1 MAASANPVGNNNNQE
16 GSSAAQKSTANG
28 VSVNSSN
35 NGVPM
40 RVSVRLL
47 PHAHNL
53 DFSEKILLV
62 SRLWYASDSAVN
74 RYAKIAKQLKDKT
87 VRDVALRCRWMT
99 KKENGKRRK
108 EDHNSARKNKDR
120 KEKATDSSAKSSS
133 HLAARPNGPSYAPPM
148 IPMDTDDG
156 ISYRAIGG
164 ITGDILEQNAQM
176 FNQISANFGTFQ
188 IRDNIDLLCK
198 ARENILSI
206 MNEYVITSVLY
217 NFFINE
223 SSTLPWSKI
232 FGVWLILQKCLRY
245 VECCCGEFHGEA
257 SSCVPVSTILT
268 HSLGAKVRFWR
279 SIEVAAIPASTRAL

>member
-99 KKENGKRRK
+99 
-108 EDHNSARKNKDR
+108 
-120 KEKATDSSAKSSS
+120 EKATDSSAKSSS

-188 IRDNIDLLCK
+188 NVVVGNSMVKQGSENKELWILNDMPEIMKQMPPLPVKVNDDLANSFLP
-198 ARENILSI
+198 RPSHQ
-206 MNEYVITSVLY
+206 MNS
-217 NFFINE
+217 
-223 SSTLPWSKI
+223 
-232 FGVWLILQKCLRY
+232 
-245 VECCCGEFHGEA
+245 
-257 SSCVPVSTILT
+257 
-268 HSLGAKVRFWR
+268 
-279 SIEVAAIPASTRAL
+279 

>member
-35 NGVPM
+35 NGGNSPAVIDTSQTASALRHNSGISTEWTPEEQ
-40 RVSVRLL
+40 SILEDLL
-47 PHAHNL
+47 A
-53 DFSEKILLV
+53 K
-62 SRLWYASDSAVN
+62 YASDSAVN

-188 IRDNIDLLCK
+188 NVVVGNSMVKQGSENKELWILNDMPEIMKQMPPLPVKVNDDLANSFLP
-198 ARENILSI
+198 RPSHQ
-206 MNEYVITSVLY
+206 MNS
-217 NFFINE
+217 
-223 SSTLPWSKI
+223 
-232 FGVWLILQKCLRY
+232 
-245 VECCCGEFHGEA
+245 
-257 SSCVPVSTILT
+257 
-268 HSLGAKVRFWR
+268 
-279 SIEVAAIPASTRAL
+279 

>member
-99 KKENGKRRK
+99 
-108 EDHNSARKNKDR
+108 
-120 KEKATDSSAKSSS
+120 EKATDSSAKSSS

>member
-35 NGVPM
+35 NGGNSPAVIDTSQTASALRHNSGISTEWTPEEQ
-40 RVSVRLL
+40 SVLEDLL
-47 PHAHNL
+47 A
-53 DFSEKILLV
+53 K
-62 SRLWYASDSAVN
+62 YASDSAVN

-99 KKENGKRRK
+99 
-108 EDHNSARKNKDR
+108 
-120 KEKATDSSAKSSS
+120 EKATDSSAKSSS

-206 MNEYVITSVLY
+206 MNDLNDMPEIMKQMPP
-217 NFFINE
+217 
-223 SSTLPWSKI
+223 LP
-232 FGVWLILQKCLRY
+232 V
-245 VECCCGEFHGEA
+245 
-257 SSCVPVSTILT
+257 
-268 HSLGAKVRFWR
+268 KVNDDLANSFLPRP
-279 SIEVAAIPASTRAL
+279 SHQMNS

>member
-1 MAASANPVGNNNNQE
+1 MARYE
-16 GSSAAQKSTANG
+16 IFSSVKL
-28 VSVNSSN
+28 
-35 NGVPM
+35 PM

-53 DFSEKILLV
+53 DFGEKILLV

-99 KKENGKRRK
+99 
-108 EDHNSARKNKDR
+108 
-120 KEKATDSSAKSSS
+120 EKATDSSAKSSS

-206 MNEYVITSVLY
+206 MNDLNDMPEIMKQMPP
-217 NFFINE
+217 
-223 SSTLPWSKI
+223 LP
-232 FGVWLILQKCLRY
+232 V
-245 VECCCGEFHGEA
+245 
-257 SSCVPVSTILT
+257 
-268 HSLGAKVRFWR
+268 KVNDDLANSFLPRP
-279 SIEVAAIPASTRAL
+279 SHQMNS

>member
-188 IRDNIDLLCK
+188 NVVVGNSMVKQGSENKELWILNDMPEIMKQMPPLPVKVNDDLANSFLP
-198 ARENILSI
+198 RPSHQ
-206 MNEYVITSVLY
+206 MNS
-217 NFFINE
+217 
-223 SSTLPWSKI
+223 
-232 FGVWLILQKCLRY
+232 
-245 VECCCGEFHGEA
+245 
-257 SSCVPVSTILT
+257 
-268 HSLGAKVRFWR
+268 
-279 SIEVAAIPASTRAL
+279 

>member
-1 MAASANPVGNNNNQE
+1 MARYE
-16 GSSAAQKSTANG
+16 IFSSVKL
-28 VSVNSSN
+28 
-35 NGVPM
+35 PM

-53 DFSEKILLV
+53 DFGEKILLV

-206 MNEYVITSVLY
+206 MNDLNDMPEIMKQMPP
-217 NFFINE
+217 
-223 SSTLPWSKI
+223 LP
-232 FGVWLILQKCLRY
+232 V
-245 VECCCGEFHGEA
+245 
-257 SSCVPVSTILT
+257 
-268 HSLGAKVRFWR
+268 KVNDDLANSFLPRP
-279 SIEVAAIPASTRAL
+279 SHQMNS

>member
-35 NGVPM
+35 NGGNSPAVIDTSQTASALRHNSGISTEWTPEEQ
-40 RVSVRLL
+40 SILEDLL
-47 PHAHNL
+47 A
-53 DFSEKILLV
+53 K
-62 SRLWYASDSAVN
+62 YASDSAVN

-99 KKENGKRRK
+99 
-108 EDHNSARKNKDR
+108 
-120 KEKATDSSAKSSS
+120 EKATDSSAKSSS

-257 SSCVPVSTILT
+257 SLNDMPEIMKQMPPLPV
-268 HSLGAKVRFWR
+268 KVNDDLANSFLPRP
-279 SIEVAAIPASTRAL
+279 SHQMNS

>member
-35 NGVPM
+35 NGGNSPAVIDTSQTASALRHNSGISTEWTPEEQ
-40 RVSVRLL
+40 SILEDLL
-47 PHAHNL
+47 A
-53 DFSEKILLV
+53 K
-62 SRLWYASDSAVN
+62 YASDSAVN

-120 KEKATDSSAKSSS
+120 KEKASDSSAKSSS

-148 IPMDTDDG
+148 VPMDTDDG

-206 MNEYVITSVLY
+206 MNDLNDMPEIMKQMPP
-217 NFFINE
+217 
-223 SSTLPWSKI
+223 LP
-232 FGVWLILQKCLRY
+232 V
-245 VECCCGEFHGEA
+245 
-257 SSCVPVSTILT
+257 
-268 HSLGAKVRFWR
+268 KVNDDLANSFLPRP
-279 SIEVAAIPASTRAL
+279 SHQMNS